1 MVITLLLINFGR
13 IRFDYPANSKFIKFH
28 IVDPEIFSILIFLKD
43 LELASRP
50 HFVYYFSR
58 KIFLL
63 YSIN

>member
-1 MVITLLLINFGR
+1 MVSTLLLINFGR
-13 IRFDYPANSKFIKFH
+13 TRFDYTVNSKFIKFQ
-28 IVDPEIFSILIFLKD
+28 IADPEIFSILIFLKD

-58 KIFLL
+58 KIFRL